1 MTARATTTTAEP
13 IHSFDH
19 SGLADLPE
27 YAAAS
32 AALLALSEVI
42 DRNGLGVGARQWP
55 KLAEE
60 MAAALPRAC
69 TRPGSLSRAPSAGSR
84 PVGSAPTT
92 ASSTTRTSPPQ
103 P

>member
-1 MTARATTTTAEP
+1 MTARATTMTAEP

-42 DRNGLGVGARQWP
+42 DRNGLGVGADDRILDDPDEPAPALLVIAPPAPRHHQ
-55 KLAEE
+55 ET
-60 MAAALPRAC
+60 AA
-69 TRPGSLSRAPSAGSR
+69 
-84 PVGSAPTT
+84 
-92 ASSTTRTSPPQ
+92 
-103 P
+103 